1 MKVIHISFS
10 DLMGGAN
17 VAAYRIHNSQLN
29 IGIDSELWVEKVI
42 SGDFTVK
49 NKGLKIL
56 NFGKLVI
63 SRLIFKLFRTEN
75 KILHSLS
82 LFPSLLVKKI
92 NNSDA
97 DIVNLH
103 WVQNEMFS
111 IEDIRKI
118 KKPIVWTIHDMWAF
132 CGAEHYTDDLRWQE
146 GYFNRNRPNYEKGL
160 DLNKWV
166 WKRKLG
172 NWKKPFT
179 IVSPSTWLN
188 ECSLKSVLF
197 NKFDNVCI
205 PYPIDTLKWKPI
217 NKVIARNI
225 LNLPIDSPLIL
236 FGAVGGGNDPRK
248 GFDLLC
254 EALNFLNSKITN
266 VELVVFGQ
274 NKPQN
279 ELNFGFPAHYMGH
292 LHDEISLRILYSA
305 ADVMII
311 PSRQD
316 NLPNTGIESHACGTP
331 VVAFDIGGLSDIVEH
346 KVTGYLA
353 KPFDTLDMA
362 EGISWVLSDK
372 ENLSHLSENASK
384 KANEIWNM
392 EVIGRRY
399 LDLYDSI
406 HKEQK

>member
-10 DLMGGAN
+10 DLSGGAA
-17 VAAYRIHNSQLN
+17 VAAYRIHKAQLS
-29 IGIDSELWVEKVI
+29 IGIDSEFWVEKAI

-49 NKGLKIL
+49 NKGSAVL
-56 NFGKLVI
+56 NFGKLVFPKV
-63 SRLIFKLFRTEN
+63 IFKLFRTEN
-75 KILHSLS
+75 KILHSLA
-82 LFPSLLVKKI
+82 LFPSFLIKKI
-92 NNSDA
+92 NESNA
-97 DIVNLH
+97 DFVNLH
-103 WVQNEMFS
+103 WIQNEMLS
-111 IEDIRKI
+111 IEDIKKI
-118 KKPIVWTIHDMWAF
+118 KKPIIWTLHDMWAF

-146 GYFNRNRPNYEKGL
+146 GYFNQNRPNYEKGL

-166 WKRKLG
+166 WKRKLR

-179 IVSPSTWLN
+179 IVTPSIWLH

-197 NKFDNVCI
+197 NKFNNVCI

-217 NKVIARNI
+217 NKEHARNI
-225 LNLPIDSPLIL
+225 LNLPIESPLIL

-254 EALNFLNSKITN
+254 EALNFLNAKITN

-274 NKPQN
+274 NKPKN
-279 ELNFGFPAHYMGH
+279 ELNLGFPAHYMGH

-362 EGISWVLSDK
+362 EGIFWVLSVA

-384 KANEIWNM
+384 KANGIWNM